1 MPKKKDEAD
10 RQSQILDAA
19 VAYFAE
25 KGYSA
30 ATTRDIAAAA
40 GVAEGTI
47 FRYFP
52 TKKSMLHAITLRFF
66 GGMADAVM
74 RPIEE
79 MLRNCQGR
87 GLREILHDIIW
98 DRMELMERMFPLA
111 RVVLTEMLYHD
122 DIRELIQEMLFN
134 RAYGTFCRFYAVAEE
149 RRLMRRGLS
158 SEALF
163 RCLFANVLLFV
174 AQHKLFP
181 KEQPEAVEQA
191 FEQMFDVIYGGI
203 APRNGEEKP

>member
-1 MPKKKDEAD
+1 MPKKSEDE
-10 RQSQILDAA
+10 RQAEILDAA
-19 VAYFAE
+19 VAFFAD

-52 TKKSMLHAITLRFF
+52 TKKSMLHAITLRFLS
-66 GGMADAVM
+66 GAAELAV

-79 MLRNCQGR
+79 MLRNAEGR
-87 GLREILHDIIW
+87 DLRAIFYDILQ
-98 DRMELMERMFPLA
+98 DRIALMERLFPMA
-111 RVVLTEMLYHD
+111 RIALTEMLYHE
-122 DIRELIQEMLFN
+122 DIRDLIREKLFD
-134 RAYGTFCRFYAVAEE
+134 RAFGAFRQFHMIMEE
-149 RRLMRRGLS
+149 RGLIRRGLS

-163 RCLFANVLLFV
+163 RSMLANIMFFV

-181 KEQPEAVEQA
+181 SDNPAVVDEA
-191 FEQMFDVIYGGI
+191 FGQMFDVIYGGL
-203 APRNGEEKP
+203 APRDGEEIR

>member
-1 MPKKKDEAD
+1 MARKTEDE
-10 RQSQILDAA
+10 RQAQILDAA
-19 VAYFAE
+19 IDYFAE

-52 TKKSMLHAITLRFF
+52 TKKSMLHAITLRFLS
-66 GGMADAVM
+66 GAAEVAI

-79 MLRNCQGR
+79 MLHNSEERD
-87 GLREILHDIIW
+87 LRAILYDILM
-98 DRMELMERMFPLA
+98 DRMALMDRLFPLA
-111 RVVLTEMLYHD
+111 RIALTEMLYHE
-122 DIRELIQEMLFN
+122 DIRDLIQEKLLS
-134 RAYGTFCRFYAVAEE
+134 RAYAAFCQFHATMEE
-149 RRLMRRGLS
+149 RGLIRRGLS

-163 RCLFANVLLFV
+163 RAMLANILLFV

-181 KEQPEAVEQA
+181 SGDPAEVEQA
-191 FEQMFDVIYGGI
+191 FEQMFDVIYGGV
-203 APRNGEEKP
+203 APQNGGEKP

>member
-1 MPKKKDEAD
+1 MPKKQDEAD

-52 TKKSMLHAITLRFF
+52 TKKSMLHAITLRFLS
-66 GGMADAVM
+66 GMADAVM

-79 MLRNCQGR
+79 MLRSCQGR

-98 DRMELMERMFPLA
+98 DRMELMEKMFSLA

-122 DIRELIQEMLFN
+122 DIRELIQEKLFN

-149 RRLMRRGLS
+149 RGLMRRGLS

-181 KEQPEAVEQA
+181 QEQPEAVEQA